1 MRALILIVGLFVA
14 GCGADPDPPTL
25 ATEVQF
31 VRSGGLA
38 GGNDVLTIAP
48 DGTATLTMRRQPTLT
63 FRVSRGERDG
73 IAQALRD
80 ARFSSMPEDAS
91 PGPPVP
97 DDFGYGV
104 VYRGHRVSAQG
115 SRVPDRLAPVLDRLS
130 DVARAHGM
138 R

>member
-1 MRALILIVGLFVA
+1 MHMVRALLLAIALLVA

-38 GGNDVLTIAP
+38 GGNDVMTIAP
-48 DGTATLTMRRQPTLT
+48 DGTATLTMRRQRTFT
-63 FRVSRGERDG
+63 FRVSRAERDG
-73 IAQALRD
+73 IAKALRD

-97 DDFGYGV
+97 DDFGYG
-104 VYRGHRVSAQG
+104 
-115 SRVPDRLAPVLDRLS
+115 
-130 DVARAHGM
+130 
-138 R
+138 

>member
-1 MRALILIVGLFVA
+1 MRALILLLGLLLA
-14 GCGADPDPPTL
+14 GCGAAQDPPTL

-38 GGNDVLTIAP
+38 GGNDVLTLAP
-48 DGTATLTMRRQPTLT
+48 DGSARLTMRRQPTVT
-63 FRVSRGERDG
+63 FRVSRAERDA

-80 ARFSSMPEDAS
+80 AGFSNMPEDAS

-115 SRVPDRLAPVLDRLS
+115 SRVPDRLAPVLDRLG